1 MPPRKRPISDDE
13 GSDSNFEPS
22 TSNTATAAKK
32 PRTIK
37 AKSSAS
43 TASAMKALSEL
54 EAMSH
59 TDLAS
64 YAFDLQTQLSQ
75 RAAVSGSGE
84 FQWTPEK
91 ISERVAKTRDIC
103 AAEIKKQ
110 MKWQPKAQPSGLTP
124 ALYHTKTFFYQLFGI
139 EKGGKAWKIK
149 KVPLSDF
156 QNRVG
161 WITASIRYGSLRLT
175 GAEVRIG
182 WNKEEK
188 TFTLGGTYG
197 L

>member
-22 TSNTATAAKK
+22 TSNTVTAAKK

-110 MKWQPKAQPSGLTP
+110 MKWQPSCKQISSQFGHPFTLKSSD
-124 ALYHTKTFFYQLFGI
+124 LFGI